1 MPGGTCDPEKLWR
14 RGCLH
19 GIRASLERDRV
30 RVTLGFSGIVQ
41 TVRLET
47 VAPEPGCSVCSVT
60 PLVDGRLRNGR
71 VGRLDKEEDLSLS
84 SLKLV
89 GYRSSVAV
97 QRDRFKCQL
106 IEPKECKPISKP
118 SQPWSRSLTS
128 SVETCVKVLADNCS
142 SWI

>member
-1 MPGGTCDPEKLWR
+1 
-14 RGCLH
+14 
-19 GIRASLERDRV
+19 V
-30 RVTLGFSGIVQ
+30 RVTLGFSGIAQ
-41 TVRLET
+41 TARLVT
-47 VAPEPGCSVCSVT
+47 VAPEPGCSVCKVT

-89 GYRSSVAV
+89 GYLSRVAV

-106 IEPKECKPISKP
+106 IEPNECKPRSKP
-118 SQPWSRSLTS
+118 SQPSSGSLTS
-128 SVETCVKVLADNCS
+128 SVETCVKVLVDNCS